1 MRKSFMAIH
10 GSDNGNQPGSDAD
23 KMKSAF
29 DKAGVTGGQ
38 PASDDSRGG
47 YRRSSSADEGLTA
60 AGFDSY
66 FGGDFRLAPSNQ
78 STKEFEKIFT
88 KVLDEGLRQGP
99 NPKIEYKIGS
109 IDSTD
114 SQEVG
119 ISAITVT
126 GFTNVGGKGTGL
138 TFVYLLDG
146 SMDAYPTREITDAPM
161 VQGRR
166 PEIQLTAGDYADEA
180 LESAVIKKLTDQYG
194 QVEFS
199 VVGNATI
206 PRLIRADKEDQL
218 QYVWRMIHNAIS
230 AIASHLSQ
238 YFNEGPRPLTV
249 RDVTNHANLS
259 ILMDLNEKPSFD
271 ATGLPIR
278 NDITMTMRATV
289 RSDAQGRPDRP
300 YDIVKLSSFIN
311 LVFTMPQ
318 ANTNYNQRPDT
329 RRFTPVMTI
338 TELTSTRSMLT
349 PETQVLALA
358 MAPLLDNQ
366 DQYLAVFQASATAR
380 RPGRD
385 FGAVGI
391 EVDLSG
397 TDSGQPVGPEDM
409 TKLSTAQFF
418 EMARLSLFPDLH
430 VALAINESGAQTWL
444 NSMFL
449 AAANNTSGP
458 EYAAIVQAAN
468 NLTGGVFGDMWQ
480 GGAICR
486 TTGTRYP
493 VGYYLD
499 DDNEIRDLQDIDY
512 LWVLNRCGQKNL
524 DNVVEFGETF
534 IGEGSADFQLVQRM
548 QIISKFVRSATVIG
562 YGQYVEVDPDFLV
575 TLIAACAKAGLPLRA
590 TNNLIDLQGA
600 RGRASYAG
608 GGGLNKAAI
617 SATVNAGGP
626 QRRTN
631 QGYGGTIGL
640 NNGWRHNR

>member
-1 MRKSFMAIH
+1 MAI
-10 GSDNGNQPGSDAD
+10 ND
-23 KMKSAF
+23 KDSGGKAGGDQEKMREAF
-29 DKAGVTGGQ
+29 AAVGVTGGAT
-38 PASDDSRGG
+38 PSDDSRGTS
-47 YRRSSSADEGLTA
+47 RRSSAEDSLTA
-60 AGFDSY
+60 AGFDSF
-66 FGGDFRLAPSNQ
+66 FGSDFRLAPSNQ
-78 STKEFEKIFT
+78 STKEFEKTFT
-88 KVLDEGLRQGP
+88 KVLEEGLKSGH
-99 NPKIEYKIGS
+99 NPRIEYKIGA

-126 GFTNVGGKGTGL
+126 GFTNVSGTKLGL
-138 TFVYLLDG
+138 TYAYLLDG
-146 SMDAYPTREITDAPM
+146 SMDAYPSREIPDAPM

-166 PEIQLTAGDYADEA
+166 PEIQLTAGDYADDS
-180 LESAVIKKLTDQYG
+180 LETAVNKKLASQFGDD
-194 QVEFS
+194 VNF
-199 VVGNATI
+199 VVIGNATI
-206 PRLIRADKEDQL
+206 PRLIRADKEEQS
-218 QYVWRMIHNAIS
+218 QYIWRMIHNAIS
-230 AIASHLSQ
+230 AIASHLAQ
-238 YFNEGPRPLTV
+238 YYNEGPRALTV
-249 RDVTNHANLS
+249 RDVTNHSNLA

-271 ATGLPIR
+271 ATGLPVR

-311 LVFTMPQ
+311 LVYTMPQ

-338 TELTSTRSMLT
+338 TELSSQRSMMT
-349 PETQVLALA
+349 PETQVLAVA

-366 DQYLAVFQASATAR
+366 DQYLAAFQASATSR

-391 EVDLSG
+391 EVNLSG
-397 TDSGQPVGPEDM
+397 HDDGAPVGPEDM
-409 TKLSTAQFF
+409 TTLSTTQFF

-449 AAANNTSGP
+449 AAVGVTSGP
-458 EYAAIVQAAN
+458 EYNAIVQAAN
-468 NLTGGVFGDMWQ
+468 NLTGGVFGEMWNGT
-480 GGAICR
+480 GGMICR

-493 VGYYLD
+493 VGYYMD

-524 DNVVEFGETF
+524 DTVVEFGDTF
-534 IGEGSADFQLVQRM
+534 LGEGSADFQLTQRVA
-548 QIISKFVRSATVIG
+548 IINRLVRSATVTG

-575 TLIAACAKAGLPLRA
+575 TLISACAKAGLPLRA
-590 TNNLIDLQGA
+590 QNSLIDLQGA

-608 GGGLNKAAI
+608 GAGLNKAAI

-626 QRRTN
+626 QRRS
-631 QGYGGTIGL
+631 QGYVGGVGL
-640 NNGWRHNR
+640 NNSYRHNR